1 MVHGRRGQKP
11 LKNRRERTAD
21 AILAVSAA
29 LAAGAA
35 FLPPSAGSG
44 LLFHTALAAAVGGAA
59 DWFAV
64 NSLFRRPLGIPFR
77 TELVPRSRDKIIRM
91 ARAMIA
97 EEILTVPRIYRV
109 LKTHSLSG
117 AIQPWLAQH
126 RDMVRELLRRLLLE
140 GMEQLDKERLSQKAA
155 DAAGRTA
162 ESIDWAALLHRALL
176 EAETEERRPRL
187 LRGIRNAAQAFL
199 KDGLTDT
206 EILDLYH
213 RAWETYER
221 DGMGRGML
229 RSLLQGQLGLTDEKA
244 AALIQEKIMD
254 WAHTLGDPDSEA
266 GRRLLEKYRAFLER
280 LGSDAPYR
288 KRFNEAAGAFLLP
301 LLREKGAD
309 WILGLLESRQE
320 TAAGE
325 AADRLL
331 RLAERSLADA
341 SSRKQIDRF
350 LLGQI
355 VQYLP
360 AIQQAIGDSAER
372 ALSAYSGREMAE
384 LIETNVWHDLQM
396 IRVNGSL
403 MGAVLGALSYAA
415 FYGMSGGALL

>member
-1 MVHGRRGQKP
+1 M
-11 LKNRRERTAD
+11 
-21 AILAVSAA
+21 

-91 ARAMIA
+91 ARVMIA

-117 AIQPWLAQH
+117 AIRPWLSQN
-126 RDMVRELLRRLLLE
+126 RDMVRELFCRLLLE
-140 GMEQLDKERLSQKAA
+140 GMAQLDKVRLSQKAT
-155 DAAGRTA
+155 DAAGSIA
-162 ESIDWAALLHRALL
+162 ASIDWASLLREALL

-199 KDGLTDT
+199 KDGLT
-206 EILDLYH
+206 EEEVLDLYH
-213 RAWETYER
+213 RAWESYER
-221 DGMGRGML
+221 GGMGRSML
-229 RSLLQGQLGLTDEKA
+229 RGLLQGQLGLTDEKA
-244 AALIQEKIMD
+244 AALIEEKIMD
-254 WAHTLGDPDSEA
+254 WAHTLGDPESEA
-266 GRRLLEKYRAFLER
+266 GKRLLAKYQTFLAR
-280 LGSDAPYR
+280 LGNDALCR
-288 KRFNEAAGAFLLP
+288 KHFNEAAGAFLLP
-301 LLREKGAD
+301 LLREQGAG

-320 TAAGE
+320 SAAEE

-331 RLAERSLADA
+331 CLAERSLAGDA
-341 SSRKQIDRF
+341 SRRLIDRF
-350 LLGQI
+350 LLRQI

-360 AIQQAIGDSAER
+360 SIQRAIGDSAER
-372 ALSAYSGREMAE
+372 ALSLYSGREMAD

-403 MGAVLGALSYAA
+403 MGAVLGALSYAG
-415 FYGMSGGALL
+415 FYIMSGGALL